1 MQVKAAMSRVC
12 SAATAKRQEAA
23 VSKALAEWRGRVLE
37 MACKICK
44 VEEALA
50 AARGGRLLEC
60 MWARHEEGEE
70 EEEGA
75 RMRIADVHSL
85 KRAAR

>member
-1 MQVKAAMSRVC
+1 MLRMC
-12 SAATAKRQEAA
+12 SAAMAKRQEAA
-23 VSKALAEWRGRVLE
+23 LSKAVTEWRCRVLE
-37 MACKICK
+37 LACNMGV

-50 AARGGRLLEC
+50 AARGRRLLEC

-85 KRAAR
+85 KRGAR